1 MEKVDKN
8 LFDTHEFT
16 LKPSPKVVER
26 AREFLNKQLQAYAIE
41 CEKLH
46 INTVNDIVE
55 LRVVFSQTLLD
66 LGMDTLE
73 WGTVQSFDDWV
84 TGVFAEG
91 WAFEDR
97 YRVNKPSLEHIEI
110 IMKDLLDA
118 AKYEWM
124 V

>member
-1 MEKVDKN
+1 M
-8 LFDTHEFT
+8 
-16 LKPSPKVVER
+16 
-26 AREFLNKQLQAYAIE
+26 
-41 CEKLH
+41 
-46 INTVNDIVE
+46 NTVNDIVE

-73 WGTVQSFDDWV
+73 WGVVQSFDDWV
-84 TGVFAEG
+84 TGVFS
-91 WAFEDR
+91 EDWTFDDL
-97 YRVNKPSLEHIEI
+97 YRVKKPSLEHIEI

>member
-1 MEKVDKN
+1 MDI
-8 LFDTHEFT
+8 FDTHDFT

-26 AREFLNKQLQAYAIE
+26 ARDFLNEQLQAYSIE
-41 CEKLH
+41 CESLH
-46 INTVNDIVE
+46 MNTVNDIVE

-73 WGTVQSFDDWV
+73 WGVVQSFDDWV
-84 TGVFAEG
+84 TGVFS
-91 WAFEDR
+91 EDWTFDDL
-97 YRVNKPSLEHIEI
+97 YRVKKPSLEHIEI